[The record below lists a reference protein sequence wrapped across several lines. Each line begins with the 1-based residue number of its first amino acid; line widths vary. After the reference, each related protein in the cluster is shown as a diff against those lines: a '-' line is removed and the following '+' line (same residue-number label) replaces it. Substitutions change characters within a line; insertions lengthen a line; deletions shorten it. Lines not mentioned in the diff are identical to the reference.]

1 MSQWSDADALSYM
14 WIKLRQL
21 PVSINDPVAQFLPPA
36 LDAARY
42 AYMAIEIGAP
52 ADAIAAAKHEVAI
65 AIAGLVLAASTIP
78 MGYAELDDILEGVKD
93 AGTDL
98 KNW

>member
-1 MSQWSDADALSYM
+1 
-14 WIKLRQL
+14 
-21 PVSINDPVAQFLPPA
+21 
-36 LDAARY
+36 
-42 AYMAIEIGAP
+42 MAIENGAP
-52 ADAIAAAKHEVAI
+52 ADAIAAAKNQVAI

-78 MGYAELDDILEGVKD
+78 MCYAALDDILEGVKD